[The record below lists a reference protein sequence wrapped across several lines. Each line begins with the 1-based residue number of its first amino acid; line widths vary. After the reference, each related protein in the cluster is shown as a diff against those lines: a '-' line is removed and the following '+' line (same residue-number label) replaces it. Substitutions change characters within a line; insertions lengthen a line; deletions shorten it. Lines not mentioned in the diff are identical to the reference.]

1 MERGSVWVNKGH
13 FKYVFVFVSDES
25 TPEKNSK
32 SEDYRTPSAA

>member
-25 TPEKNSK
+25 TPEKNGK